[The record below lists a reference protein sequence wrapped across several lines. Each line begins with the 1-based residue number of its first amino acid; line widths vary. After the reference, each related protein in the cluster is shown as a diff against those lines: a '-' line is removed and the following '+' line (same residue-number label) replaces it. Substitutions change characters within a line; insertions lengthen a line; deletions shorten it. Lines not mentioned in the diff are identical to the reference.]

1 MLLIREETLQSN
13 QKDCYIL
20 KEQKNAMHE
29 TSVVNTFV
37 LAFSIIKFSVVTDQH
52 KDDRMII
59 NNQ

>member
-20 KEQKNAMHE
+20 KEQNNAMHE

-37 LAFSIIKFSVVTDQH
+37 FGF
-52 KDDRMII
+52 
-59 NNQ
+59 